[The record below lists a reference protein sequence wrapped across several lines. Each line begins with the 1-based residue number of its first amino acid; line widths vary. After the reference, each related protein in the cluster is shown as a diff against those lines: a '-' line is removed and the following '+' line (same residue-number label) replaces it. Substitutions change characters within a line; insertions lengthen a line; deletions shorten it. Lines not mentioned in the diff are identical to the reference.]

1 MKVVLFCGGLGTRIR
16 DFSDAIPK
24 PMIAVGYRPIIWNVM
39 KYYAHFGHKE
49 FILCLGYKADQ
60 IKNYFLHYDE
70 CVSNDFV
77 YSDGGKKL
85 VLANSDIQD
94 WRITFVDTGLNSNIG
109 QRLKAV
115 EKFLGDDEM
124 FLANYTDGL
133 SDFPLPTLTDEFVR
147 TNKIGAFLAVK
158 PSYSFHVV
166 AMDEQG
172 QVQGL
177 RDLTRSDIWINAGYF
192 VFRREIFKYLQP
204 GEDLVNEPFQRL
216 ADTNALMAHKY
227 RGFWACMDTFKEKQ
241 RLDDMVARGETPWE
255 VWKRPAEVCA
265 ASSSLVLGAAM
276 QGLRPISVQQPESVP
291 TEATASHAAA

>member
-16 DFSDAIPK
+16 DFSDAVPK
-24 PMIAVGYRPIIWNVM
+24 PMIHVGYRPIIWNVM

-49 FILCLGYKADQ
+49 FILCLGYKGDS
-60 IKNYFLHYDE
+60 IKEYFLHYDE

-77 YSDGGKKL
+77 MSDGGKKL
-85 VLANSDIQD
+85 VLSNSDIQD
-94 WRITFVDTGLNSNIG
+94 WKITFVDTGLNSNIG

-115 EKFLGDDEM
+115 EKYLGDDEM
-124 FLANYTDGL
+124 FIANYTDGL
-133 SDFPLPTLTDEFVR
+133 SDFHLPALVDEFVR
-147 TNKIGAFLAVK
+147 TDKLGTFLAVK
-158 PSYSFHVV
+158 PNHSFHVV
-166 AMDEQG
+166 AMDENG
-172 QVQGL
+172 NVQGL

-192 VFRREIFKYLQP
+192 VLRREIFKYLQP

-255 VWKRPAEVCA
+255 VWKRQAEMKLG
-265 ASSSLVLGAAM
+265 STSLVLGEAT
-276 QGLRPISVQQPESVP
+276 QGLRPISVEGGHLPR
-291 TEATASHAAA
+291 EASRTNVAA

>member
-16 DFSDAIPK
+16 DFSDAVPK
-24 PMIAVGYRPIIWNVM
+24 PMIPVGYRPILWNVM

-49 FILCLGYKADQ
+49 FILCLGYKADT

-77 YSDGGKKL
+77 MSEGGKKL
-85 VLANSDIQD
+85 ELANSDIHD
-94 WRITFVDTGLNSNIG
+94 WKITFVDTGLNSNIG

-115 EKFLGDDEM
+115 EQFLGEDEM

-133 SDFPLPTLTDEFVR
+133 SDFPLPLLVDEFVR
-147 TNKIGAFLAVK
+147 TDKLAAFLAVK
-158 PSYSFHVV
+158 PNHSFHVV
-166 AMDEQG
+166 AMDEAG

-192 VFRREIFKYLQP
+192 VLRREIFKYMHA
-204 GEDLVNEPFQRL
+204 GEDLVVEPFQRL
-216 ADTNALMAHKY
+216 ADMGGLMAHKY

-241 RLDDMVARGETPWE
+241 NLDDMVARGEKPWE
-255 VWKRPAEVCA
+255 VWRKQAEVITPRT
-265 ASSSLVLGAAM
+265 SLVLGAAM
-276 QGLRPISVQQPESVP
+276 QGLRPISVEGEAAEP
-291 TEATASHAAA
+291 TRAHVAA

>member
-16 DFSDAIPK
+16 DFSDAVPK
-24 PMIAVGYRPIIWNVM
+24 PMIPIGYRPIIWNVM

-77 YSDGGKKL
+77 MSDGGKNL

-94 WRITFVDTGLNSNIG
+94 WKITFVDTGLNSNIG
-109 QRLKAV
+109 QRLKTV
-115 EKFLGDDEM
+115 EKYLGDDEM

-133 SDFPLPTLTDEFVR
+133 SDFHLPTLVDEFVR
-147 TNKIGAFLAVK
+147 TDKLGAFLAVK

-166 AMDEQG
+166 EMDDGG
-172 QVQGL
+172 QVKGL
-177 RDLTRSDIWINAGYF
+177 RDLTRSDIWINAGCF
-192 VFRREIFKYLQP
+192 VLRRDVFKYIQP

-216 ADTNALMAHKY
+216 ADMNALLAHKY

-255 VWKRPAEVCA
+255 VWKRQAEVKMP
-265 ASSSLVLGAAM
+265 STSLVLGAATL
-276 QGLRPISVQQPESVP
+276 GLRPISMEGEHSPR
-291 TEATASHAAA
+291 EASANVAA

>member
-16 DFSDAIPK
+16 DYSDAIPK
-24 PMIAVGYRPIIWNVM
+24 PMIPVGYRPIIWNVM

-49 FILCLGYKADQ
+49 FILCLGYKADA
-60 IKNYFLHYDE
+60 IKNYFLRYDE
-70 CVSNDFV
+70 CLSNDFV
-77 YSDGGKKL
+77 YSDGGRKL
-85 VLANSDIQD
+85 VLSNSDIQD
-94 WRITFVDTGLNSNIG
+94 WKITFVDTGLNTNIG

-115 EKFLGDDEM
+115 EKHLSNDEM

-133 SDFPLPTLTDEFVR
+133 SDFPLPTLIEEFARTDKV
-147 TNKIGAFLAVK
+147 GAFMTVK

-166 AMDEQG
+166 EMDDRG

-192 VFRREIFKYLQP
+192 VLRREIFKYIQR

-216 ADTNALMAHKY
+216 ADMNALMAHKY

-241 RLDDMVARGETPWE
+241 RLDDLVARGETPWE
-255 VWKRPAEVCA
+255 VWKKHTEARLPG
-265 ASSSLVLGAAM
+265 SSLVFGTAT
-276 QGLRPISVQQPESVP
+276 QGLRPISVESEHSPVESAR
-291 TEATASHAAA
+291 TNVAA

>member
-16 DFSDAIPK
+16 DYSDAVPK
-24 PMIAVGYRPIIWNVM
+24 PMIPVGYRPIIWNVM
-39 KYYAHFGHKE
+39 KYYAHYGHKE
-49 FILCLGYKADQ
+49 FILCLGYKADA

-70 CVSNDFV
+70 CLSNDFV

-85 VLANSDIQD
+85 VLTNSDIQD
-94 WRITFVDTGLNSNIG
+94 WKITFVDTGLNSNIG

-115 EKFLGDDEM
+115 EKYLGQDEM

-133 SDFPLPTLTDEFVR
+133 SDFPLPTLVDEFVR
-147 TNKIGAFLAVK
+147 TDKLAAFLTVK

-166 AMDEQG
+166 EMDEKG

-192 VFRREIFKYLQP
+192 VLRREIFQYLQP
-204 GEDLVNEPFQRL
+204 GEDLVNEPFQKL
-216 ADTNALMAHKY
+216 ADTKALMAHKY

-255 VWKRPAEVCA
+255 VWKRPAEA
-265 ASSSLVLGAAM
+265 KLPGASITLGAAT
-276 QGLRPISVQQPESVP
+276 QGLRPISVQNESPLPE
-291 TEATASHAAA
+291 THAHAAA

>member
-16 DFSDAIPK
+16 DYSDAVPK
-24 PMIAVGYRPIIWNVM
+24 PMIPVGYRPIIWNVM

-49 FILCLGYKADQ
+49 FILCLGYKADT

-70 CVSNDFV
+70 CLSNDFV
-77 YSDGGKKL
+77 YSNGGKKL
-85 VLANSDIQD
+85 VLSNSDIQD
-94 WRITFVDTGLNSNIG
+94 WKITFVDTGLNSNIG

-115 EKFLGDDEM
+115 QKYLGDDEM

-133 SDFPLPTLTDEFVR
+133 SDFYLPTLTDSFAN
-147 TNKIGAFLAVK
+147 TDKIGAFLAVK

-166 AMDEQG
+166 AMDDDG
-172 QVQGL
+172 NVQGL

-192 VFRREIFKYLQP
+192 VFRREIFNYIQN

-216 ADTNALMAHKY
+216 AEMNRLMAHKY

-241 RLDDMVARGETPWE
+241 RLDDLVARGETPWE
-255 VWKRPAEVCA
+255 VWKRQTEVKLPV
-265 ASSSLVLGAAM
+265 SSLVMGAAVN
-276 QGLRPISVQQPESVP
+276 GLRPLTIDSPVP
-291 TEATASHAAA
+291 SEARATAAA

>member
-16 DFSDAIPK
+16 DFSDAVPK
-24 PMIAVGYRPIIWNVM
+24 PMIPVGYRPIIWNVM

-70 CVSNDFV
+70 CLSNDFV

-85 VLANSDIQD
+85 VLSNSDIQD
-94 WRITFVDTGLNSNIG
+94 WKITFVDTGLNSNIG

-115 EKFLGDDEM
+115 EKLIGDDEM

-133 SDFPLPTLTDEFVR
+133 SDFPLPTLVDEFVR
-147 TNKIGAFLAVK
+147 TDKLAAFLAVK
-158 PSYSFHVV
+158 PTYSFHVV
-166 AMDEQG
+166 DLDDGG
-172 QVQGL
+172 QVRGL
-177 RDLTRSDIWINAGYF
+177 RDLTRSDIWINAGCF
-192 VFRREIFKYLQP
+192 VLRRDVFKYLQP

-216 ADTNALMAHKY
+216 ADMSALMAHKY

-255 VWKRPAEVCA
+255 VWKKQIEVRKP
-265 ASSSLVLGAAM
+265 STSLVIGAAT
-276 QGLRPISVQQPESVP
+276 QGLRPISVEGEHSPA
-291 TEATASHAAA
+291 EASRANVAA

>member
-16 DFSDAIPK
+16 DFSDAVPK
-24 PMIAVGYRPIIWNVM
+24 PMIPVGYRPIIWNVM

-49 FILCLGYKADQ
+49 FILCLGYKADS
-60 IKNYFLHYDE
+60 IKNYFLRYDE
-70 CVSNDFV
+70 CLSNDFV

-85 VLANSDIQD
+85 VLSNSDIQD

-109 QRLKAV
+109 QRLRAV
-115 EKFLGDDEM
+115 EKYLGGDEM

-133 SDFPLPTLTDEFVR
+133 SDFPLPSLLDEFVR
-147 TNKIGAFLAVK
+147 TDKVGAFLAVK

-166 AMDEQG
+166 EMDEGG
-172 QVQGL
+172 QVKGL

-192 VFRREIFKYLQP
+192 VLRREIFKYLQP

-216 ADTNALMAHKY
+216 ADMNALMAHKY

-255 VWKRPAEVCA
+255 VWKKQPETRLP
-265 ASSSLVLGAAM
+265 STSLVLGAATE
-276 QGLRPISVQQPESVP
+276 GLRPISVEGERSPA
-291 TEATASHAAA
+291 EAAHANAAA

>member
-16 DFSDAIPK
+16 DYSDAVPK
-24 PMIAVGYRPIIWNVM
+24 PMIPVGYRPIIWNVM

-49 FILCLGYKADQ
+49 FILCLGYKADA

-70 CVSNDFV
+70 CLSNDFV

-85 VLANSDIQD
+85 VLSNSDIQD
-94 WRITFVDTGLNSNIG
+94 WQITFVDTGLNSNIS
-109 QRLKAV
+109 QRLGAV
-115 EKFLGDDEM
+115 EKFLGKDEM

-133 SDFPLPTLTDEFVR
+133 SDFPLPTLVDEFVR
-147 TNKIGAFLAVK
+147 TDKIGAFMAVK

-166 AMDEQG
+166 EMDDAG

-177 RDLTRSDIWINAGYF
+177 RDLARSDIWINAGYF
-192 VFRREIFKYLQP
+192 VLRREIFKYLQP
-204 GEDLVNEPFQRL
+204 GEDLINEPFQRL
-216 ADTNALMAHKY
+216 ADMNALMARKY

-255 VWKRPAEVCA
+255 VWKRQAEVKLP
-265 ASSSLVLGAAM
+265 STSLVLGAATA
-276 QGLRPISVQQPESVP
+276 GLRPISVEGEPSLAERARANV
-291 TEATASHAAA
+291 AA

>member
-16 DFSDAIPK
+16 DFSDAVPK
-24 PMIAVGYRPIIWNVM
+24 PMIPVGYRPIIWNVM

-49 FILCLGYKADQ
+49 FILCLGYKGDSV
-60 IKNYFLHYDE
+60 KNYFLHYDE

-115 EKFLGDDEM
+115 EPLLGKDEM

-133 SDFPLPTLTDEFVR
+133 SDFHLPTLVDEFVR
-147 TNKIGAFLAVK
+147 TDKIGAFLAVK

-166 AMDEQG
+166 EMDEHG
-172 QVQGL
+172 QVKGL

-192 VFRREIFKYLQP
+192 VLRREIFKYLQP

-216 ADTNALMAHKY
+216 ADMNALMAQKY
-227 RGFWACMDTFKEKQ
+227 CGFWACMDTFKEKQ

-255 VWKRPAEVCA
+255 VWKRQPEVRA
-265 ASSSLVLGAAM
+265 PSTSLVIGAATH
-276 QGLRPISVQQPESVP
+276 GLRPISVEGEHSP
-291 TEATASHAAA
+291 TERERANAAA

>member
-16 DFSDAIPK
+16 DFSDAVPK
-24 PMIAVGYRPIIWNVM
+24 PMILVGYRPIIWNVM

-49 FILCLGYKADQ
+49 FILCLGYKADS

-77 YSDGGKKL
+77 MSDGGKKL
-85 VLANSDIQD
+85 VLANSDIHD
-94 WRITFVDTGLNSNIG
+94 WNITFVDTGLNSNIG
-109 QRLKAV
+109 TRLQAV

-133 SDFPLPTLTDEFVR
+133 SDFPLPTLIDEFVR
-147 TNKIGAFLAVK
+147 TDKLAAFLAVK
-158 PSYSFHVV
+158 PNHSFHVV

-192 VFRREIFKYLQP
+192 VLRREIFKYMRP
-204 GEDLVNEPFQRL
+204 GEDLVVEPFQRL
-216 ADTNALMAHKY
+216 ADMRALTAHKY

-241 RLDDMVARGETPWE
+241 NLDDMVARGETPWE
-255 VWKRPAEVCA
+255 VWRKQSELGTPNT
-265 ASSSLVLGAAM
+265 SLVLGAST
-276 QGLRPISVQQPESVP
+276 QGLRPISVEGESSSL
-291 TEATASHAAA
+291 ERAHAAA